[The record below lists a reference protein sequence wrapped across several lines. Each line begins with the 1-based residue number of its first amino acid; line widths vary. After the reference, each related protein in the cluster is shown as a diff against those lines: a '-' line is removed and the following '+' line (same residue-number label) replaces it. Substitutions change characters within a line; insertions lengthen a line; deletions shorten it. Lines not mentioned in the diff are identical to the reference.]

1 MFVLLVNWNYLE
13 RVIMNDIYKRY
24 TELEEENYQL
34 ETINTI
40 LWEYISDKDIPEID
54 KKIENI

>member
-1 MFVLLVNWNYLE
+1 
-13 RVIMNDIYKRY
+13 MNDIYKRY

-54 KKIENI
+54 KKLENI